1 MISAS
6 KMAENLPGSAQNELI
21 LSNSFPCQLVKW
33 KVSVDQKV
41 SKGSI
46 LAVYK
51 KISGEFANK
60 SDIVVLPKLKCNV
73 GGLVRRLLVGEGDH
87 VKPGSVNIRFIN

>member
-6 KMAENLPGSAQNELI
+6 KMAENFQVSAQNELI
-21 LSNSFPCQLVKW
+21 LSRSFPCQLTKW
-33 KVSVDQKV
+33 KASVDQKV

-51 KISGEFANK
+51 KISGEISNE
-60 SDIVVLPKLKCNV
+60 SEIVVLPKLKSHV
-73 GGLVRRLLVGEGDH
+73 GGSVKRLLVAEGEH
-87 VKPGSVNIRFIN
+87 VKPGSVNI